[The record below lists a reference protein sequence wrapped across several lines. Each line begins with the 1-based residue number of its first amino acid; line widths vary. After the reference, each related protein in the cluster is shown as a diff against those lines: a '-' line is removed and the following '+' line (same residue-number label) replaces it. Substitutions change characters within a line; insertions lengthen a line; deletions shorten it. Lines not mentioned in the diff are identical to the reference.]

1 MAHQSGANVV
11 LLLGYESAFK
21 TIATDGFSLPFN
33 TFGVKGSQSLN
44 KASTIRG
51 NRNPVEPF
59 LGNRDVAGS
68 IVVPIDSL
76 AMAYWLKAMFGAPTT
91 TGAGPYTHEYKVS
104 AVMPSLTLET
114 QFTDLVTDKF
124 NQFLGCKV
132 DSFSISVG
140 GDGELVGNIGIVGA
154 SDSLAAAS
162 FDGTPTTVAIGRV
175 NNFNAAILEGGGALA
190 NATEFSL
197 NLNFDL
203 DKSRYVIGGA
213 GVRGSMPDGIVGVS
227 GNIKTLFEDST
238 LLDKAIAKTE
248 TSLKVTVTAAAT
260 SIFELEIQE
269 LYYARNSPDVPGPTG
284 LMVDLNFEGFY
295 TNGAEAS
302 AIVARLTN
310 SVVSY

>member
-1 MAHQSGANVV
+1 MSHQSGANVA

-21 TIATDGFSLPFN
+21 TIATDGFVLPFN
-33 TFGVKGSQSLN
+33 TFAVKGTQALN
-44 KASTIRG
+44 KANTIRG

-59 LGNRDVAGS
+59 LGNRDVGGQ

-91 TGAGPYTHEYKVS
+91 TGAGPYVHEFKIAS
-104 AVMPSLTLET
+104 AMPSITLET
-114 QFTDLVTDKF
+114 QFTDLATDKF

-132 DSFSISVG
+132 DTFGISVG
-140 GDGELVGNIGIVGA
+140 GDGELVGTIGIVGA
-154 SDSLAAAS
+154 SDSLALAS
-162 FDGTPTTVAIGRV
+162 FDGTPTTISIARV
-175 NNFNAAILEGGGALA
+175 NNFEAAILEGGGALA

-197 NLNFDL
+197 NLAFNP
-203 DKSRYVIGGA
+203 DKSQYVIGGS

-227 GNIKTLFEDST
+227 GNIKTLFEDDT
-238 LLDKAIAKTE
+238 LLAKAIAKTE

-260 SIFELEIQE
+260 SVFELELQE
-269 LYYARNSPDVPGPTG
+269 LYYERNSPDVPGPTG
-284 LMVDLNFEGFY
+284 LMVDLNFQGFY